1 MLTVTGPKFFVRA
14 TASGHKAPPPRLK
27 ARDVKMAIQH
37 AQLICYG
44 YEDTLSCRVAWD
56 HVEEITRALERQRE
70 RERER
75 ERDLRREREREHCE
89 NDELACRE
97 YDV

>member
-1 MLTVTGPKFFVRA
+1 MLTVSGPKFFVRA
-14 TASGHKAPPPRLK
+14 AASGRKAAPPRLK

-44 YEDTLSCRVAWD
+44 YEYTLPCRVAWD

-70 RERER
+70 LQRESA
-75 ERDLRREREREHCE
+75 RD
-89 NDELACRE
+89 NEL
-97 YDV
+97 DS

>member
-1 MLTVTGPKFFVRA
+1 MLTVSGPKFFVRA
-14 TASGHKAPPPRLK
+14 AASGRKAAPPRLK

-44 YEDTLSCRVAWD
+44 YEDTLPCRVAWD

-70 RERER
+70 HERERER
-75 ERDLRREREREHCE
+75 ERD
-89 NDELACRE
+89 NEL
-97 YDV
+97 DS